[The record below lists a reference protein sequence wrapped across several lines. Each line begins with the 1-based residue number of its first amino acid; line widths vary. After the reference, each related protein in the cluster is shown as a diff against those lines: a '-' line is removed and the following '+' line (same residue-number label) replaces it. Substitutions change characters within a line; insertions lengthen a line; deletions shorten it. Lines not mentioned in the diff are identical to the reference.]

1 MPLPKIPK
9 AKEMFLKNQKTF
21 LEMAFYMFI
30 LVLVVFPLHEFKK
43 KKMIY
48 LCSTCV
54 KGLVNVAHNTVHK
67 QVKSLCKGP
76 YTPLYTYLNEELD

>member
-1 MPLPKIPK
+1 
-9 AKEMFLKNQKTF
+9 
-21 LEMAFYMFI
+21 MFI

-43 KKMIY
+43 KKKIY

-76 YTPLYTYLNEELD
+76 YTPLYTYLNEELDWQAYWSDDSPVKQVWD

>member
-1 MPLPKIPK
+1 MNL
-9 AKEMFLKNQKTF
+9 
-21 LEMAFYMFI
+21 
-30 LVLVVFPLHEFKK
+30 K

-76 YTPLYTYLNEELD
+76 YTLLYTYLNEELD

>member
-1 MPLPKIPK
+1 
-9 AKEMFLKNQKTF
+9 
-21 LEMAFYMFI
+21 MAFYMFI